1 MACLRATL
9 PVSKVVGSTEQG
21 SREGKGPGEKGKGK
35 APGLLGLGIRRHC
48 LPLQESREYMR
59 PPTRGRRQQGPRKWQ
74 MMKTRTRRNPWIR

>member
-35 APGLLGLGIRRHC
+35 A
-48 LPLQESREYMR
+48 
-59 PPTRGRRQQGPRKWQ
+59 QGSSAWASADTASLFRSQ
-74 MMKTRTRRNPWIR
+74 GSI